1 MPTVNVLS
9 DLSGSVALRVVE
21 SGMHVAKH
29 DKIIEIE
36 SMKTFW
42 PVEAPCAGIVHHR
55 VELGEVVGQ
64 DQIVATIETE

>member
-1 MPTVNVLS
+1 
-9 DLSGSVALRVVE
+9 VALRVVE
-21 SGMHVAKH
+21 SGMRVEKH

-42 PVEAPCAGIVHHR
+42 PVTAPCAGIVRHR

-64 DQIVATIETE
+64 DQVVATIETE